1 MDGRHSAFGLLI
13 LYIFRYTDTHG
24 MKIIPMTNVLF
35 EVCCLSI
42 RAIVEMDEQLPL
54 FPYAQLRIRTPHFA
68 QEHSTSQGEDPSVTL
83 TIQPPFV
90 IIPAL

>member
-1 MDGRHSAFGLLI
+1 
-13 LYIFRYTDTHG
+13 
-24 MKIIPMTNVLF
+24 
-35 EVCCLSI
+35 
-42 RAIVEMDEQLPL
+42 MDEQLPL

-68 QEHSTSQGEDPSVTL
+68 QDHSTSQGEDPSATL